1 MRPAGLAEVVR
12 AKADGRWDAAY
23 DGSADMVP
31 PDDLIAALEA
41 QPRAKAMFEI
51 LTSQNRFAVIFRIHQ
66 AKKPETRARRI
77 DQFIAQLARGDTVY
91 PQKRT
96 LSDESAKA

>member
-1 MRPAGLAEVVR
+1 MRPAGLAEVAR

-23 DGSADMVP
+23 SGSADMVA

-51 LTSQNRFAVIFRIHQ
+51 LTSQNRFAVIFRINQ
-66 AKKPETRARRI
+66 AKRPETRARRI
-77 DQFIAQLARGDTVY
+77 DQFTDQLARGEVIY

-96 LSDESAKA
+96 LNNDG